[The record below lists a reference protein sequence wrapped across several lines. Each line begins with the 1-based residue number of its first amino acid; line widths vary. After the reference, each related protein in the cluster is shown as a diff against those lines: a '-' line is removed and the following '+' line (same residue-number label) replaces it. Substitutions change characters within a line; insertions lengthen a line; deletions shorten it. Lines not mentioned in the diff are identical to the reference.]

1 MMRNSTTK
9 WGWPAKTMHWI
20 GAAIILVLLV
30 HGWWMT
36 HMTPRP
42 DRLSNYAAFC
52 AWLRSVGVD
61 RSAAFVA
68 IPQSSADA
76 AC

>member
-1 MMRNSTTK
+1 M
-9 WGWPAKTMHWI
+9 GVAGEGPALI

-42 DRLSNYAAFC
+42 DRLSNYAWFR
-52 AWLRSVGVD
+52 AWLRLAKL
-61 RSAAFVA
+61 RRYRWL
-68 IPQSSADA
+68 
-76 AC
+76 